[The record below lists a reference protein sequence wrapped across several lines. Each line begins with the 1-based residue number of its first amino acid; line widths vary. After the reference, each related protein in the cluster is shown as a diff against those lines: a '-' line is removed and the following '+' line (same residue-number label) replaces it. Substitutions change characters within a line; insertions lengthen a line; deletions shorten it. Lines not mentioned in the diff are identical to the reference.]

1 LCLFGISVCPPYAY
15 YTDLVGCKNCQ
26 AYVRRIGEAVPPSSL
41 SDDTQGTSV
50 SYTVLISVLIIGCG
64 SYQPI
69 EQYITSTSSPY
80 PVYANPSLSL
90 YKAFEFKSS
99 FTDKAKDDPEKDY
112 MVGQGSTVS
121 RVLGGV
127 KSALGDLGNFGNQG
141 PMAQNGGEV
150 IMTPGESNATIQEDK
165 LMKRWPMRVYL
176 QNAEYSGSY
185 RYLQDIK
192 LARCQALIKTT
203 IV

>member
-1 LCLFGISVCPPYAY
+1 
-15 YTDLVGCKNCQ
+15 
-26 AYVRRIGEAVPPSSL
+26 
-41 SDDTQGTSV
+41 V

-90 YKAFEFKSS
+90 YRALEFKSS

-150 IMTPGESNATIQEDK
+150 IMTPGESNVTIQEDK
-165 LMKRWPMRVYL
+165 LRKDGQCEYIYRM
-176 QNAEYSGSY
+176 QNTVDHT
-185 RYLQDIK
+185 DISK
-192 LARCQALIKTT
+192 ISSLLGVKP
-203 IV
+203 

>member
-1 LCLFGISVCPPYAY
+1 
-15 YTDLVGCKNCQ
+15 
-26 AYVRRIGEAVPPSSL
+26 
-41 SDDTQGTSV
+41 V

-90 YKAFEFKSS
+90 YRALEFKSS

-150 IMTPGESNATIQEDK
+150 IMTPGESNATIQK
-165 LMKRWPMRVYL
+165 MANASISTGCRIRWIIPISPRYQAYSVSSL
-176 QNAEYSGSY
+176 DQNDHRQTTFPSTKSG
-185 RYLQDIK
+185 
-192 LARCQALIKTT
+192 LI
-203 IV
+203 IA

>member
-1 LCLFGISVCPPYAY
+1 
-15 YTDLVGCKNCQ
+15 
-26 AYVRRIGEAVPPSSL
+26 
-41 SDDTQGTSV
+41 
-50 SYTVLISVLIIGCG
+50 VLIIGCG

-90 YKAFEFKSS
+90 YRAFEFKAS

-127 KSALGDLGNFGNQG
+127 LKSALGDLGNFGNQG

-150 IMTPGESNATIQEDK
+150 IMTPGEPLYRILGAQLIQ
-165 LMKRWPMRVYL
+165 RWSMRVYL
-176 QNAEYSGSY
+176 QDAEYSGSY

-192 LARCQALIKTT
+192 LARCQALIRLPSSDYLYHDLP
-203 IV
+203 IY

>member
-1 LCLFGISVCPPYAY
+1 
-15 YTDLVGCKNCQ
+15 
-26 AYVRRIGEAVPPSSL
+26 
-41 SDDTQGTSV
+41 
-50 SYTVLISVLIIGCG
+50 LIIGCG

-69 EQYITSTSSPY
+69 EQYITNTSSPY

-127 KSALGDLGNFGNQG
+127 KRLWEIWGISEIKA
-141 PMAQNGGEV
+141 
-150 IMTPGESNATIQEDK
+150 
-165 LMKRWPMRVYL
+165 RWLRMVVR
-176 QNAEYSGSY
+176 
-185 RYLQDIK
+185 
-192 LARCQALIKTT
+192 
-203 IV
+203 